1 MADASSAHFLRSER
15 QHKTPQEVKTMSNLS
30 VMHFERLFT
39 LDSMKRASIL
49 KSLEISFAVAIETGE
64 KKQLLSPLP
73 PHVPTIGLR
82 DQNGTAY
89 VEAISR

>member
-1 MADASSAHFLRSER
+1 
-15 QHKTPQEVKTMSNLS
+15 MSNLS
-30 VMHFERLFT
+30 VMHFERLYT

-73 PHVPTIGLR
+73 PNVPTIGLR

-89 VEAISR
+89 VEAISRSHLRPHLTRSYPVGCLRL